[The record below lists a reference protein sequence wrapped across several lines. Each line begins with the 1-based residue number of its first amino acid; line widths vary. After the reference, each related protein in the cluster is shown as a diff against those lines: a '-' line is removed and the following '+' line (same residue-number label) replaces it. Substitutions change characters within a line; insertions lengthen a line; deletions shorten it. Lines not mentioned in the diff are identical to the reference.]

1 MQTVDSSNESA
12 VFLTFISLWHN
23 FYTNK
28 NKGEKNMETTNKN
41 NKKIIA
47 GVIALIAAV
56 AIFFGLYMKFRP
68 QAQAG
73 SKNITIEVIDDKA
86 ASTMYEVAT
95 DAEYLSEAFADAD
108 GLEVLGD
115 ESEYGLTITAVNGLA
130 ADFNVDSAYWSIM
143 VNGEYGQYGA
153 DSQVVADGDVFQL
166 IYTVYT
172 E

>member
-1 MQTVDSSNESA
+1 
-12 VFLTFISLWHN
+12 
-23 FYTNK
+23 
-28 NKGEKNMETTNKN
+28 METTNKN

-86 ASTMYEVAT
+86 ASTMYEAAT

-172 E
+172 EQDE